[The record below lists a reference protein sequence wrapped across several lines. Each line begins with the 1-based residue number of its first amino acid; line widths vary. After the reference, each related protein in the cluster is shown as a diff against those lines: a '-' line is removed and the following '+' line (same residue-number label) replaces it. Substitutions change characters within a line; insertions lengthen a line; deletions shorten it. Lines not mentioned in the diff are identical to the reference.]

1 MRSPMTLSRVRD
13 RDGPKISREVADRLI
28 EGIGLAMSGRRGKAQ
43 EQHHEQR

>member
-1 MRSPMTLSRVRD
+1 MTLSRVRD

-28 EGIGLAMSGRRGKAQ
+28 EVGLAMSGRRGKAQ